1 MAQNGEKWQEIIRKG
16 GGMSD
21 LTERLKDIPL
31 WKSTRAERE
40 KAVRE
45 RAKIEGG
52 EDGRK
57 NRTVGSV
64 PGGNG

>member
-1 MAQNGEKWQEIIRKG
+1 
-16 GGMSD
+16 MSD